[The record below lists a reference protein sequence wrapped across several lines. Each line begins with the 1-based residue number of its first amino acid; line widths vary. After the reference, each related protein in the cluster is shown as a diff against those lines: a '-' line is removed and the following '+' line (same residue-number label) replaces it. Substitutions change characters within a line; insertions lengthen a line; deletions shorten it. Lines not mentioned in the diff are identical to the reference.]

1 MPPVRKQ
8 VAVFMSNTPLPPHIS
23 LTPPPLQP
31 QKLWL
36 FHHRSVEQWGMQ
48 PAACAHFSFSLAFIR
63 LHLSTGCSLT
73 HTLASHVSCLIPS
86 TPLSLSWG
94 RPSADQGHL
103 SACNGG
109 LRLWSEISPL
119 TAQRRGTATT
129 DAKTLPTVCA
139 WECVCV
145 RTGTALSHFV
155 STGLTQ

>member
-63 LHLSTGCSLT
+63 LHPSTGCSLT

-86 TPLSLSWG
+86 TPLSLSPGGGHQQTRAICLHVMEVWG
-94 RPSADQGHL
+94 CGARLVPSRPSGEGQPRQMLKH
-103 SACNGG
+103 SRQCV
-109 LRLWSEISPL
+109 RES
-119 TAQRRGTATT
+119 
-129 DAKTLPTVCA
+129 
-139 WECVCV
+139 VCV
-145 RTGTALSHFV
+145 LEQAQLCHTLSV
-155 STGLTQ
+155 LD